1 MLDCRYRTLYISD
14 SVFYGEMLYKPWYW
28 MWSFF
33 LLQGRVRVPQPM
45 YVNVTL
51 GIMESYADFRLGR
64 YFSSILSLNF
74 LVHNLCVLAQVSEEQ
89 VVNVL
94 WF

>member
-1 MLDCRYRTLYISD
+1 M
-14 SVFYGEMLYKPWYW
+14 
-28 MWSFF
+28 
-33 LLQGRVRVPQPM
+33 PQPM
-45 YVNVTL
+45 YVNFTL